1 MNLMTNKKLREA
13 LLNKLGISSQALW
26 QQCQRL
32 KRQVPLTTEDDTYI
46 IAHKNAIKLDKYL
59 DNETINHIRNL
70 YQQLIPVKQVPA
82 KQTRENSTGTPV
94 KPRVIRIGKEF
105 EFNDPILPQKKINE
119 ANEMS
124 YVYPRIYVLENSIR
138 ELIDRVM
145 TAQYGNNW
153 WDSQSP
159 KPLRDDVATK
169 MSADKRYSW
178 HQRRG
183 ARPID
188 YLDFKDL
195 PRLMNKIA
203 DIVVPDIIS
212 DLEWFRQLV
221 KEVYKSRCVVCH
233 MNPLEKNNIKAI
245 EVKFNEWE
253 KQINAKKEA
262 ILRLS
267 HK

>member
-1 MNLMTNKKLREA
+1 M
-13 LLNKLGISSQALW
+13 
-26 QQCQRL
+26 
-32 KRQVPLTTEDDTYI
+32 TTEDATYI
-46 IAHKNAIKLDKYL
+46 IAHKNGIKLDKYL
-59 DNETINHIRNL
+59 NNATINHIRDL
-70 YQQLIPVKQVPA
+70 YQKLTPVTQVLA
-82 KQTRENSTGTPV
+82 KQTRGKGTDTPV
-94 KPRVIRIGKEF
+94 KPRVTRIGKDI

-119 ANEMS
+119 AKEMAD
-124 YVYPRIYVLENSIR
+124 VYPLIYVLENSIR
-138 ELIDRVM
+138 ELIDVVM

-153 WDSQSP
+153 WDLQAP
-159 KPLRDDVATK
+159 KTLRGDVANK
-169 MSADKRYSW
+169 MRADKRDSW

-195 PRLMNKIA
+195 PRLMNKIDA
-203 DIVVPDIIS
+203 IVVPDIIS

-233 MNPLEKNNIKAI
+233 MNPLEENNIKAI

-253 KQINAKKEA
+253 KHINAKKEA

-267 HK
+267 SK